1 MTGSL
6 RQRGANSWELRVYQ
20 GIDPTTGRRR
30 YATRTVRGSR
40 TQAQRELVDLAAAAN
55 VAPIV
60 GARTTIAEL
69 LERWFATSAPNWAPT
84 TVRNTRSIID
94 RYLTPGLGT
103 VRVRDLTTVAID
115 DFYSRLR
122 TNGRHDAQP
131 LSTGTVRRVH
141 AVLHRALAQAMRWDW
156 IWTNP
161 AAAANKPAAEP
172 TEMRPPTPAQINAL
186 LAHAAAHPAFHLFL
200 VLAATT
206 GARRGELLA
215 LRWADIDLARG
226 SIAIQRALVEGPT
239 GPTLAP
245 TKTRRPHH
253 LELDT
258 RTLALLRAHH
268 DAVRRTASGPVDRD
282 RFVFTADAHGAHP
295 WRPNWVTKRFIATR
309 TAAGL
314 GGSGSTISATSWQP
328 RCSTSTSRCLPSRAG
343 WPTPACRQ
351 PSTSTPTP
359 CPAAT
364 APPPPSSPT
373 SSSGPRHPSQ
383 VRPQPDYTHERTPFG
398 PPDTATRA
406 TADHRPE
413 HHSARARA
421 MCRGPSN
428 GQLLVAHARPRSRA
442 QRGPRP
448 GLDLTDAFWFLEPAN
463 PRALHRPRNGLR
475 PARPTVILGSP
486 EGDARAVTRCPTAGG
501 RIFYF
506 VDDPTSGGRI
516 KPQRRGRGSKPR
528 RRVIIEAVHPG
539 HPKGTERKQG

>member
-20 GIDPTTGRRR
+20 GTDPTTGRRR

-40 TQAQRELVDLAAAAN
+40 TQAQRELVELAAVAN

-94 RYLTPGLGT
+94 RHLAPGLGS
-103 VRVRDLTTVAID
+103 VRVRDLTTAAID

-156 IWTNP
+156 IWANP
-161 AAAANKPAAEP
+161 AAAANKPATEP

-186 LAHAAAHPAFHLFL
+186 LAHAAADPAFHLFL

-215 LRWADIDLARG
+215 LRWADIDLAQG
-226 SIAIQRALVEGPT
+226 SISIQRALVEGPT

-253 LELDT
+253 LDLDA

-268 DAVRRTASGPVDRD
+268 DQVHGVALGPVGRD
-282 RFVFTADAHGAHP
+282 RFVFSADPNGAHP

-314 GGSGSTISATSWQP
+314 GRFRLHDLRHFMATEMLNKHVPLPTVSGRLAHARMSTTLNVYAHAV
-328 RCSTSTSRCLPSRAG
+328 PSGDR
-343 WPTPACRQ
+343 
-351 PSTSTPTP
+351 
-359 CPAAT
+359 PAAT
-364 APPPPSSPT
+364 LIADLIGAQPPQAPQPPPSP
-373 SSSGPRHPSQ
+373 GRRHP
-383 VRPQPDYTHERTPFG
+383 R
-398 PPDTATRA
+398 
-406 TADHRPE
+406 
-413 HHSARARA
+413 
-421 MCRGPSN
+421 
-428 GQLLVAHARPRSRA
+428 AHAL
-442 QRGPRP
+442 RP
-448 GLDLTDAFWFLEPAN
+448 GRCSLRCN
-463 PRALHRPRNGLR
+463 RRPS
-475 PARPTVILGSP
+475 T
-486 EGDARAVTRCPTAGG
+486 
-501 RIFYF
+501 
-506 VDDPTSGGRI
+506 
-516 KPQRRGRGSKPR
+516 
-528 RRVIIEAVHPG
+528 
-539 HPKGTERKQG
+539 